1 MLAEQTLRD
10 GRVEEAL
17 AELQAEVRKA
27 PDNAEYRV
35 FLFQLLCVI
44 GDWERARAQLK
55 VLG

>member
-10 GRVEEAL
+10 GRVEDGAGR
-17 AELQAEVRKA
+17 AADRGAQG

-44 GDWERARAQLK
+44 GDWERARALS
-55 VLG
+55 